1 MRKSTGV
8 TCGHCAWSTVLARHI
23 ASGATYVDVNVCV
36 IYVCSTYA
44 FSMYA
49 FSMYAFSMYAFSMY
63 AFSMYA
69 FSMYAF
75 SMYASIRTAMQMK
88 MG

>member
-1 MRKSTGV
+1 MHKSTGV

-23 ASGATYVDVNVCV
+23 ASWATYVDVHVCV
-36 IYVCSTYA
+36 IYVCST
-44 FSMYA
+44 
-49 FSMYAFSMYAFSMY
+49 
-63 AFSMYA
+63 YA